1 MDGSSVSLCFSTQNK
16 HTQNTYLLQQ
26 FFHEHVEIAMYVL
39 LTDFTQLFSD
49 TVSKGCN
56 EIKW

>member
-1 MDGSSVSLCFSTQNK
+1 MEILFFSASQLKTNIHK
-16 HTQNTYLLQQ
+16 TLAFLQQ

>member
-1 MDGSSVSLCFSTQNK
+1 MDESSVYLCFSTQNK
-16 HTQNTYLLQQ
+16 HTQNTFLQQ
-26 FFHEHVEIAMYVL
+26 FFHEHVEIDMYVL

-49 TVSKGCN
+49 MVSKGCN